1 MCVCLEWWRHV
12 VWHAV
17 LRQLTGQLQLGFSLV
32 FCILELSMPCCAGI
46 VSRDI
51 SAHVELVPSYL
62 LMREKMS
69 TFALM
74 LEHCLVVS
82 VIKTQRM
89 FLLLR

>member
-1 MCVCLEWWRHV
+1 MSSGSQ
-12 VWHAV
+12 A
-17 LRQLTGQLQLGFSLV
+17 TGQLQLGFPLV
-32 FCILELSMPCCAGI
+32 FCIPELSMPCCAGM

-82 VIKTQRM
+82 VIKHHICFCCCDKTP
-89 FLLLR
+89 